1 MHVMNADSSDERAQ
15 APTAEALAGRL
26 LRLLRESRGWSQ
38 KQVAERMR
46 AYGYSWNQSTIT
58 RIESAS
64 RPLRL
69 NELAD
74 LAILFGV
81 PVAQLLERD
90 PLLGEEDGV
99 EDLDRE
105 IIRLKEERAHLV
117 GMRRSH
123 QHALD
128 SASRSAA
135 EVSAEIARVDA
146 SLQVLMRWR
155 PHAVKRGGT
164 Q

>member
-1 MHVMNADSSDERAQ
+1 MNVDSGDERAQ

-38 KQVAERMR
+38 KQVADRMR

-81 PVAQLLERD
+81 PVSQFLE
-90 PLLGEEDGV
+90 PNLPFGEEDSI

-105 IIRLKEERAHLV
+105 IASLEVERDHLAEIRIAH
-117 GMRRSH
+117 
-123 QHALD
+123 QAALD
-128 SASRSAA
+128 SAREYEATAAA
-135 EVSAEIARVDA
+135 ELARVDA
-146 SLQVLMRWR
+146 RLHALRRWH
-155 PHAVKRGGT
+155 PQAVKRGGT
-164 Q
+164 R